1 MNTPQI
7 TQIIRRTDQ
16 GATRPFVC
24 RAADGYVYYVKGHSA
39 STGERI
45 REWMGTHLAQA
56 FGLPVPPMSLLETP
70 PALLKSLDSATARDL
85 GKGYAV
91 GSRQVQAVSE
101 LRHDE
106 IPLIPTATQQ
116 AILLFDYWV
125 QNEDRT
131 LSDLGGNPNLLL
143 NKTTSELYAID
154 YNLILPTAFDAALFW
169 QTHVFRHAFPQP
181 TGQLQQQAFEQN
193 MQRALSQWPQAWQQL
208 PDDWLDENQSTGAFD
223 DAAILQRLE
232 HDQQDAIW
240 RDFHP

>member
-24 RAADGYVYYVKGHSA
+24 RADDGYVYYVKGHSA

-56 FGLPVPPMSLLETP
+56 FGLPVPPMLLLEVSAT
-70 PALLKSLDSATARDL
+70 LLKSLDSETTRDL
-85 GKGYAV
+85 GRGYAV
-91 GSRQVQAVSE
+91 GSRQVQPVSE
-101 LRHDE
+101 LRYDD
-106 IPLIPTATQQ
+106 IPLIPSSTQQ

-131 LSDLGGNPNLLL
+131 LSALGGNPNLLL
-143 NKTTSELYAID
+143 NKVTSELFAID

-169 QTHVFRHAFPQP
+169 QTHVFRHAFKQP
-181 TGQLQQQAFEQN
+181 IGQAQRQLFEQN
-193 MQRALSQWPQAWQQL
+193 MHRALSQWSSAWQQL

-223 DAAILQRLE
+223 DATALRCLE
-232 HDQQDAIW
+232 HDQQGAIW

>member
-24 RAADGYVYYVKGHSA
+24 RADDGYVYYVKGHSA

-56 FGLPVPPMSLLETP
+56 FGET
-70 PALLKSLDSATARDL
+70 TRDL

-91 GSRQVQAVSE
+91 GSRQVQPVSE
-101 LRHDE
+101 LRYDD
-106 IPLIPTATQQ
+106 IPLIPSSTQQ
-116 AILLFDYWV
+116 AILVFDYWV

-131 LSDLGGNPNLLL
+131 LSALGGNPNLLL
-143 NKTTSELYAID
+143 NKATSELFAID

-169 QTHVFRHAFPQP
+169 QTHVFRDALKQP
-181 TGQLQQQAFEQN
+181 IGQAQQQVFERN
-193 MQRALSQWPQAWQQL
+193 MQRALSQWSQAWQQL

-223 DAAILQRLE
+223 DATALQRLE
-232 HDQQDAIW
+232 HAQQGAIW
-240 RDFHP
+240 RDFPQ

>member
-7 TQIIRRTDQ
+7 IQIIRRTDQ

-56 FGLPVPPMSLLETP
+56 FGLPVPPMRLLEVPTT
-70 PALLKSLDSATARDL
+70 LLKSLDNTTAHDL

-125 QNEDRT
+125 KNEDRT

-143 NKTTSELYAID
+143 NKATSELYAID
-154 YNLILPTAFDAALFW
+154 YNLILPTAFDAASFW
-169 QTHVFRHAFPQP
+169 QT
-181 TGQLQQQAFEQN
+181 
-193 MQRALSQWPQAWQQL
+193 QRK
-208 PDDWLDENQSTGAFD
+208 
-223 DAAILQRLE
+223 QRLFQRNGCRSCNRCKE
-232 HDQQDAIW
+232 KANSPLASFFRI
-240 RDFHP
+240 FHRFADWSISCRVCKHRKGHRAWSCQ